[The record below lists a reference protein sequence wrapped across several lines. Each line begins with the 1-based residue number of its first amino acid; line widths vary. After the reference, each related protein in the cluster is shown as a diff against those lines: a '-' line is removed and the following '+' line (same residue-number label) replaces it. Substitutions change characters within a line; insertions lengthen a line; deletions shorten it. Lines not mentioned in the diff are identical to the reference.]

1 MQRLVLRA
9 FALPERRRHQQS
21 YGRSVAMN
29 YNIEDIEG
37 IGKARAEKLSK
48 MGIKNT
54 ALLLEHG
61 RTRAGRRRI
70 AAECGVSPVRL
81 LKWVNMADLMRI
93 SGVGEE
99 YSELL
104 EAANCNT
111 IKQLR
116 RRNPDNLTKRML
128 EINEQRKL
136 VRSPPKASQVAKW
149 VEQAGKLEPKI
160 TY

>member
-1 MQRLVLRA
+1 
-9 FALPERRRHQQS
+9 
-21 YGRSVAMN
+21 MN
-29 YNIEDIEG
+29 YSIEDIEG
-37 IGKARAEKLSK
+37 IGKARAEKLAN

-54 ALLLEHG
+54 KLLLEHG
-61 RTRAGRRRI
+61 ASRTGRRRI
-70 AAECGVSPVRL
+70 AAECGVSTVRL
-81 LKWVNMADLMRI
+81 LKWINMADLMRI

-116 RRNPDNLTKRML
+116 RRNPDSLAQRMI
-128 EINEQRKL
+128 EINEQKKL
-136 VRSPPKASQVAKW
+136 VRSPPSPSKVAKW
-149 VEQAGKLEPKI
+149 VEQAGKLEPMI

>member
-1 MQRLVLRA
+1 
-9 FALPERRRHQQS
+9 
-21 YGRSVAMN
+21 MN
-29 YNIEDIEG
+29 YKIEEIEG
-37 IGKARAEKLSK
+37 IGKARADKLAK
-48 MGIKNT
+48 AGIKT
-54 ALLLEHG
+54 TGDLLAQGASARG
-61 RTRAGRRRI
+61 RKVI
-70 AAECGVSPVRL
+70 AEQCSVSTVRL

-116 RRNPDNLTKRML
+116 RRNPTNLTQRML
-128 EINEQRKL
+128 EINAEKKL
-136 VRSPPKASQVAKW
+136 VRSPPTEAQVTKW
-149 VEQAGKLEPKI
+149 VQQAGKLEPML

>member
-1 MQRLVLRA
+1 V
-9 FALPERRRHQQS
+9 
-21 YGRSVAMN
+21 N
-29 YNIEDIEG
+29 YKIEDIEG
-37 IGKARAEKLSK
+37 IAAARAAKLAK
-48 MGIKNT
+48 MGIT
-54 ALLLEHG
+54 HTGHLLKHG
-61 RTRAGRRRI
+61 ATRSGRKKI

-111 IKQLR
+111 VRQLA

-128 EINEQRKL
+128 EINEQKKL
-136 VRSPPKASQVAKW
+136 VRSPPKPSQVAKW
-149 VEQAGKLEPKI
+149 VEQAGKLEPMI

>member
-1 MQRLVLRA
+1 
-9 FALPERRRHQQS
+9 
-21 YGRSVAMN
+21 MN
-29 YNIEDIEG
+29 YKIEDIEG
-37 IGKARAEKLSK
+37 IAAARAAKLAK
-48 MGIKNT
+48 MGIT
-54 ALLLEHG
+54 HTGHLLKHG
-61 RTRAGRRRI
+61 ATRTGRKKI

-111 IKQLR
+111 VKQLA
-116 RRNPDNLTKRML
+116 RRNPDNLAKRML
-128 EINEQRKL
+128 EINEQKKL
-136 VRSPPKASQVAKW
+136 VRSPPKASQVTKW
-149 VEQAGKLEPKI
+149 VDQAGKLEPVI

>member
-1 MQRLVLRA
+1 
-9 FALPERRRHQQS
+9 
-21 YGRSVAMN
+21 MN

-54 ALLLEHG
+54 KLLLQHG
-61 RTRAGRRRI
+61 ATRAGRRRI
-70 AAECGVSPVRL
+70 AAECGVSTVRL

-116 RRNPDNLTKRML
+116 RRNPDNLAKRML
-128 EINEQRKL
+128 AINEQKKL
-136 VRSPPKASQVAKW
+136 VRSPPKPSQVAKW
-149 VEQAGKLEPKI
+149 VEQAGKLEPMI

>member
-1 MQRLVLRA
+1 
-9 FALPERRRHQQS
+9 
-21 YGRSVAMN
+21 MN
-29 YNIEDIEG
+29 YKIEDIEG
-37 IGKARAEKLSK
+37 IATARAAKLAK
-48 MGIKNT
+48 MGIT
-54 ALLLEHG
+54 HTGHLLKHG
-61 RTRAGRRRI
+61 GTRTGRKKI

-111 IKQLR
+111 VKQLA
-116 RRNPDNLTKRML
+116 RRNPENLTKRML
-128 EINEQRKL
+128 EINEQKKL

-149 VEQAGKLEPKI
+149 VEQAAKLEPMI
-160 TY
+160 SY

>member
-1 MQRLVLRA
+1 
-9 FALPERRRHQQS
+9 
-21 YGRSVAMN
+21 MN
-29 YNIEDIEG
+29 YKIEDIEG

-54 ALLLEHG
+54 ELLLKHG
-61 RTRAGRRRI
+61 ATRAGRKRI
-70 AAECGVSPVRL
+70 AQECGVSPVRL

-116 RRNPDNLTKRML
+116 RRNPDNLAKRML
-128 EINEQRKL
+128 EINEAKKL
-136 VRSPPKASQVAKW
+136 VRSPPKASQVARW
-149 VEQAGKLEPKI
+149 VEQAGTLEPMI

>member
-1 MQRLVLRA
+1 MG
-9 FALPERRRHQQS
+9 
-21 YGRSVAMN
+21 YK
-29 YNIEDIEG
+29 IEDIEG
-37 IGKARAEKLSK
+37 IGKARAEKLAK
-48 MGIKNT
+48 MGIKT
-54 ALLLEHG
+54 TDHLLKHG
-61 RTRAGRRRI
+61 ARRGGRKRI
-70 AAECGVSPVRL
+70 ADECGVSSVRL

-116 RRNPDNLTKRML
+116 RRNPDSLAKRML
-128 EINEQRKL
+128 EINEQKKL
-136 VRSPPKASQVAKW
+136 VRSPPKPSQVAKW
-149 VEQAGKLEPKI
+149 VEQAGKLEPLL

>member
-1 MQRLVLRA
+1 
-9 FALPERRRHQQS
+9 
-21 YGRSVAMN
+21 MN
-29 YNIEDIEG
+29 YKIEDIEG
-37 IGKARAEKLSK
+37 IGKARAQKLAK
-48 MGIKNT
+48 MGIKDT
-54 ALLLEHG
+54 ALLLQHG
-61 RTRAGRRRI
+61 ASRSGRRRI
-70 AAECGVSPVRL
+70 ANECGVSTVRL

-116 RRNPDNLTKRML
+116 RRNPDNLASRMV
-128 EINEQRKL
+128 EINEKRKL
-136 VRSPPKASQVAKW
+136 VRSPAKPSQVARW
-149 VEQAGKLEPKI
+149 VEQAKSLEPMI

>member
-1 MQRLVLRA
+1 M
-9 FALPERRRHQQS
+9 S
-21 YGRSVAMN
+21 YK
-29 YNIEDIEG
+29 IEDIEG
-37 IGKARAEKLSK
+37 IGKSRAEKLAK

-54 ALLLEHG
+54 GHLLKHG
-61 RTRAGRRRI
+61 ATRAGRRRI
-70 AAECGVSPVRL
+70 AAECGVSAVRL

-116 RRNPDNLTKRML
+116 RRNPVSLAKRMA
-128 EINEQRKL
+128 EINEQKKL
-136 VRSPPKASQVAKW
+136 VRSTPKESQVVKW
-149 VEQAGKLEPKI
+149 VEQAGKLEPMI

>member
-1 MQRLVLRA
+1 
-9 FALPERRRHQQS
+9 
-21 YGRSVAMN
+21 MN

-37 IGKARAEKLSK
+37 IGKARAEKLAR

-54 ALLLEHG
+54 KLLLQNG
-61 RTRAGRRRI
+61 ASRSGPRRI
-70 AAECGVSPVRL
+70 AAECGVSTVRL

-111 IKQLR
+111 VKQLR
-116 RRNPDNLTKRML
+116 RRNPDNLARRML
-128 EINEQRKL
+128 EINEQKKL
-136 VRSPPKASQVAKW
+136 VRSPPKPSQVAKW
-149 VEQAGKLEPKI
+149 VEQASKLEPMI

>member
-1 MQRLVLRA
+1 MG
-9 FALPERRRHQQS
+9 
-21 YGRSVAMN
+21 YK
-29 YNIEDIEG
+29 IEEIEG
-37 IGKARAEKLSK
+37 IGKSRAEKLAK
-48 MGIKNT
+48 MGIKT
-54 ALLLEHG
+54 TDHLLKHG
-61 RTRAGRRRI
+61 ATRGGRKRI
-70 AAECGVSPVRL
+70 ADECGVSSVRL

-116 RRNPDNLTKRML
+116 RRNPDSLAKRML
-128 EINEQRKL
+128 EINEQKKL
-136 VRSPPKASQVAKW
+136 VRSPPKPSQVAKW
-149 VEQAGKLEPKI
+149 VEQAGKLEPLL